1 MSDDRT
7 APEVD
12 DAEILAKFR
21 NLLNKYQSQ
30 GRIILPADNS
40 TTPPAVPFGD
50 KTTPV
55 EPDEIPLLT
64 EAVILHSSIIQPQP
78 LRLTPIRQILDAALE
93 DAGIEMNSVD
103 RKALVNALENR
114 LRHHINPNIS

>member
-7 APEVD
+7 TPEVD

-21 NLLNKYQSQ
+21 NLLNKYQNQ
-30 GRIILPADNS
+30 GKITLPADNATAS
-40 TTPPAVPFGD
+40 SAALPAG
-50 KTTPV
+50 KTTPTGM
-55 EPDEIPLLT
+55 DKIPLLT
-64 EAVILHSSIIQPQP
+64 EAVILRSSIIQPQP

-93 DAGIEMNSVD
+93 DAGIDMNPAD

-114 LRHHINPNIS
+114 LRHHIK

>member
-21 NLLNKYQSQ
+21 NLLNKYQNK
-30 GRIILPADNS
+30 GKITLPADNATAS
-40 TTPPAVPFGD
+40 SAALPVD
-50 KTTPV
+50 KTTPI
-55 EPDEIPLLT
+55 EMDKIPLLT
-64 EAVILHSSIIQPQP
+64 EAVILRSSIIQPQP

-93 DAGIEMNSVD
+93 DANIEMNTVD
-103 RKALVNALENR
+103 RKALSNALENR
-114 LRHHINPNIS
+114 LRHRIK